1 MPLLYTHDST
11 GHWQLWL
18 RLGDDGATIA
28 YTIHREEASDISI
41 ESPYS
46 SVPLSLAAA
55 AANPP
60 VIFRFPGR
68 PDTPMYP
75 AASGIVEGTP
85 LSVAEKPTTSAD
97 ALYRRW
103 TVIETS
109 PGTGAYTLCQSIAP
123 AYGIGVPATARGPP
137 LRTATRPHALFYEDT
152 DPPEPGV
159 CDSCGAE
166 APPGSRWCCSG
177 CRADVRGW

>member
-18 RLGDDGATIA
+18 RLADDGATIA
-28 YTIHREEASDISI
+28 FTIHREEADDIRI
-41 ESPYS
+41 ETPYS
-46 SVPLSLAAA
+46 DTPLSLAEA

-60 VIFRFPGR
+60 VVFRFLAR

-75 AASGIVEGTP
+75 TANAVAESTT
-85 LSVAEKPTTSAD
+85 LSVAEKPATSSD

-103 TVIETS
+103 TVQAT
-109 PGTGAYTLCQSIAP
+109 GTGAYTICQSIAP
-123 AYGIGVPATARGPP
+123 AYGIGVTSAARGPP
-137 LRTATRPHALFYEDT
+137 ILTATRPHALFYEDT

-166 APPGSRWCCSG
+166 APPGCRWCCSG
-177 CRADVRGW
+177 CREDVRGW